1 MLGDSKKINEI
12 IGDIKGTPKNNKN
25 KNKRKRKC
33 FKALRPIFTIAPP
46 VQQAPWGQL
55 NKKRDKEG
63 SPYLVTTALILS
75 EPSTSDI
82 HTK

>member
-1 MLGDSKKINEI
+1 MLGDSKKINKI
-12 IGDIKGTPKNNKN
+12 IGDIKGTPKTNK
-25 KNKRKRKC
+25 KENKRKRKC
-33 FKALRPIFTIAPP
+33 FKTLHPIFTLAPT
-46 VQQAPWGQL
+46 VQPAPWGQL

-63 SPYLVTTALILS
+63 SPYPVTTALILS